1 MQRDGTKYKKLVNK
15 FKFQYN
21 DTHWTCVKGLSQ
33 LGMVNFEQR
42 EIDLENEKIINEV
55 ILKFSTVKFS
65 LYGNFHGIPLC

>member
-1 MQRDGTKYKKLVNK
+1 MCQCRRPV
-15 FKFQYN
+15 
-21 DTHWTCVKGLSQ
+21 VIVIARKGEDLKVRQSASLGNLTQ

-55 ILKFSTVKFS
+55 ILKFSTVKIS